1 MEGRFV
7 TLFNALPAAGF
18 RSPFTKYLVYYDG
31 PVAEADLCGQGASDA
46 TGFGLAAMYV
56 QACSGAPVSVVAA
69 HELLHTLGAVPRG
82 APNRC
87 PDPNGAHT
95 CDSMADLMHPF
106 LDTSPLDAKLLDP
119 GRDDYYGHSG
129 TFTDSQDSPWLVQ
142 LDRQQPF
149 TTTISGSRW
158 SDGRRARPRLR
169 ADLHDHVERV
179 DASHPESCSPSRVE
193 ARSLGR
199 RVHRR
204 LDLRCHGR
212 PPASRCRRSSLLS
225 VFRLSVAVSGRGA
238 VRSSRAGITCRPR
251 CSAAFP
257 SFAPVGLDRDAGE
270 GLAVPLLERRVP
282 RNETHVHGP
291 DDCCDERSSCLFT
304 RVVPRLTSS
313 RRSGS
318 VLRVEA
324 KHDVLVV
331 GAGCAGMRAAIE
343 AFDAGADVAMISKI
357 HPVRS
362 HSGAAEGGINAALG
376 NASEDDPE
384 KHAFDTVKGSD
395 YLGDQDAIE
404 ILCQE
409 APDDVY
415 QLEHWGAVFSR
426 TPDGRIAQR
435 PFGAAGEPRTAYAAD
450 ITGHVLIHVLY
461 EQVMKRDI
469 KTYEEFF
476 AWKLVIDEDRCQ
488 GVISWDLL
496 DGGLK
501 SIGAKT
507 VILATGGAGRLYTG
521 TTNAYACTGDGMTMA
536 LRAGVALKD
545 MEMMQFHPTTLAPT
559 GVLITEGCRGEGA
572 YLLNAQSERFLIRY
586 APNAMELASRDV
598 ISRAEQTEIDEGR
611 GIDGNVM
618 LDLRHLGAERI
629 LERLHGTRELS
640 MTFAGVDPI
649 FEPIPVRPGA
659 HYHMGGV
666 DTDVWGRT
674 SLEGLYAAGEV
685 ACVSVHGANR
695 LGGNAL
701 METITYGKRAG
712 AHAADWALSN
722 TTITVPPSVEEDAER
737 ELKTLLDR
745 TDGER
750 PWQIRDE
757 LAETMH
763 VNFGVF
769 RREEQM
775 LAQGDLVQ
783 KLRERYE
790 RVVVEDK
797 GDVFNTD
804 LTQAL
809 ELGFLLELAE
819 CMIVSGLARKESR
832 GAHAR
837 PYDYPDRDDESYLK
851 HTLVTW
857 EDDAPKLDWKPV
869 TMTKWEP
876 EERKY

>member
-1 MEGRFV
+1 
-7 TLFNALPAAGF
+7 
-18 RSPFTKYLVYYDG
+18 
-31 PVAEADLCGQGASDA
+31 
-46 TGFGLAAMYV
+46 
-56 QACSGAPVSVVAA
+56 
-69 HELLHTLGAVPRG
+69 
-82 APNRC
+82 
-87 PDPNGAHT
+87 
-95 CDSMADLMHPF
+95 
-106 LDTSPLDAKLLDP
+106 
-119 GRDDYYGHSG
+119 
-129 TFTDSQDSPWLVQ
+129 
-142 LDRQQPF
+142 
-149 TTTISGSRW
+149 
-158 SDGRRARPRLR
+158 
-169 ADLHDHVERV
+169 
-179 DASHPESCSPSRVE
+179 
-193 ARSLGR
+193 
-199 RVHRR
+199 
-204 LDLRCHGR
+204 
-212 PPASRCRRSSLLS
+212 
-225 VFRLSVAVSGRGA
+225 
-238 VRSSRAGITCRPR
+238 
-251 CSAAFP
+251 
-257 SFAPVGLDRDAGE
+257 
-270 GLAVPLLERRVP
+270 
-282 RNETHVHGP
+282 
-291 DDCCDERSSCLFT
+291 
-304 RVVPRLTSS
+304 
-313 RRSGS
+313 
-318 VLRVEA
+318 
-324 KHDVLVV
+324 
-331 GAGCAGMRAAIE
+331 MRAAIE
-343 AFDAGADVAMISKI
+343 AFDAGADVAMVSKI

-426 TPDGRIAQR
+426 TEDGRIAQR

-461 EQVMKRDI
+461 EQVMKRGI

-476 AWKLVIDEDRCQ
+476 AWKLVVDDGRCQ
-488 GVISWDLL
+488 GVIAWDLL
-496 DGGLK
+496 RGGLH

-521 TTNAYACTGDGMTMA
+521 TTNAYACTGDGMAMA

-572 YLLNAQSERFLIRY
+572 YLLNKDGERFLVRY

-598 ISRAEQTEIDEGR
+598 ISRAEQTEIDQGH
-611 GIDGNVM
+611 GIDGNVL

-629 LERLHGTRELS
+629 VERLHGTRELS

-649 FEPIPVRPGA
+649 YEPIPVRPGA

-674 SLEGLYAAGEV
+674 GLDGLYAAGEV

-701 METITYGKRAG
+701 METITYGKRVG
-712 AHAADWALSN
+712 RHASDWALTH
-722 TTITVPPSVEEDAER
+722 TTVDVPASVETDAER
-737 ELKTLLDR
+737 ELAQLLDR
-745 TDGER
+745 SEGER
-750 PWQIRDE
+750 PWQIRDA

-763 VNFGVF
+763 ENFGVF

-775 LAQGDLVQ
+775 LRQGELVQ
-783 KLRERYE
+783 GLRERYE
-790 RVVVEDK
+790 RVVVDDK
-797 GDVFNTD
+797 GSVFNSD

-809 ELGFLLELAE
+809 ELGYLLELAE

-837 PYDYPDRDDESYLK
+837 PHDFPNRDDENFLR

-857 EDDAPKLDWKPV
+857 EDESPRLDWKPV
-869 TMTKWEP
+869 TMTKWQP